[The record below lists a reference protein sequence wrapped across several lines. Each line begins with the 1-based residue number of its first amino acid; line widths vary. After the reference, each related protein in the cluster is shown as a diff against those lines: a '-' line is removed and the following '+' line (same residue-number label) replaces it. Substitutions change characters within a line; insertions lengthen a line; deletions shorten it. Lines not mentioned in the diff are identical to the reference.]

1 MRTHRTD
8 PQTSRKSQRPA
19 ASKPPVV
26 AASSKS
32 KLVHVL
38 TRFALSSFVQPPNA
52 WVNHGCF
59 RTVLDRLGNLA
70 RWPASRTCAS
80 IKATMARI
88 RYIVITSEPAIVP
101 WSCTGAA
108 NIDGCRSK
116 KRTGETAQMTA
127 GARRSSRTKCV
138 PLRVDLLTD
147 SRSS

>member
-52 WVNHGCF
+52 WLNRGCF
-59 RTVLDRLGNLA
+59 RTVLDRLGNFWHGGLL
-70 RWPASRTCAS
+70 RERVRESWRQWRGSG
-80 IKATMARI
+80 
-88 RYIVITSEPAIVP
+88 TS
-101 WSCTGAA
+101 S
-108 NIDGCRSK
+108 
-116 KRTGETAQMTA
+116 
-127 GARRSSRTKCV
+127 
-138 PLRVDLLTD
+138 
-147 SRSS
+147 